1 MRVNEWDKSIKLVL
15 LLFLISST
23 AFAQPKVINPPRY
36 LTDKEVETG
45 AEQVELWIPILKG
58 KRVALV
64 ANHTSL
70 INQTHL
76 ADTLLKLKVNLV
88 KVFAPEHG
96 FRGMADAG
104 EKVNSSIDAKTG
116 LPLIS
121 LYGKNKKPTAE
132 QLADVDIV
140 IFDIQDVG
148 ARFYTYISTM
158 TYVMEACAESNKMMI
173 VLDRPNPN
181 GFYIDGPVLET
192 KHASFVG
199 LHPVPVVHGC
209 TVGEYAQMVNG
220 EKWISKK
227 CELTVIKA
235 KNYTHRDFY
244 KITVPPSPNLKT
256 MNSIYLYPSLCFFEG
271 TMVSVGR
278 GTSQPFELIGFPGSA
293 VGDTTFKP
301 ISLPGSKNPP
311 HLNTLCRGF
320 NLNGFGER
328 IIKNQRA
335 LYLFWLVNLYEKG
348 GKKQGFFN
356 DFFLKLAG
364 TNQLQKQIEAG
375 ESEEKIRQS
384 WQADLKK
391 YQIMRSKYLL
401 YEDF

>member
-1 MRVNEWDKSIKLVL
+1 MRNYEWHKSIKLVL
-15 LLFLISST
+15 LLLLINVS
-23 AFAQPKVINPPRY
+23 AFAQPKVVNLPRY
-36 LTDKEVETG
+36 LSDKEVETG
-45 AEQVELWIPILKG
+45 AEQTELWLPILTG

-70 INQTHL
+70 INKTHL

-104 EKVNSSIDAKTG
+104 EKVNSSIDSKTG

-121 LYGKNKKPTAE
+121 LYGKNKKPSAE
-132 QLADVDIV
+132 QLADVDVV

-158 TYVMEACAESNKMMI
+158 TYVMEACAESNKLFI

-181 GFYIDGPVLET
+181 GFYIDGPVLEP
-192 KHASFVG
+192 KNASFVG

-209 TVGEYAQMVNG
+209 TVGEYAKMVNG
-220 EKWISKK
+220 EGWISKP
-227 CELTVIKA
+227 CNLTVIKS

-244 KITVPPSPNLKT
+244 EITVPPSPNLKT

-278 GTSQPFELIGFPGSA
+278 GTNFPFELIGFPGSA
-293 VGDTTFKP
+293 LGDTTFKP
-301 ISLPGSKNPP
+301 VSMPGSKTPP

-320 NLNGFGER
+320 SLVNFGNK
-328 IIKNQRA
+328 IVKNQRS
-335 LYLFWLVNLYEKG
+335 LYLYWIVNFYEKG

-364 TNQLQKQIEAG
+364 TDKFQKQIEAG
-375 ESEEKIRQS
+375 ESEEKIRLS
-384 WQADLKK
+384 WQNDLKK
-391 YQIMRSKYLL
+391 YQVMRNKYLL